1 MVKEERSM
9 NLLNAVSNLRWIV
22 PDSRA
27 IRSIVPCGRLLIATL
42 VIIVLLLTKASAFSA
57 RHNGDYLNKVTTKLQ
72 TPHMKWA
79 KPYARG
85 KLKALFVVPRTVAPR
100 EIVELWQRFDV
111 EFETFTIAHSG
122 LLSFESDAGAAPYD
136 LAVEGTSIE
145 EKTDEIVSKLNRDY
159 DAFVFAN
166 ASFDVLP
173 KEAQYK
179 ILRRVADGA
188 GLLFTYGRHT
198 QLPIFNKPTP
208 EDREQILSGVPLA
221 GLDFF
226 SAPDTLKAFGV
237 QKVSELLAKMVE
249 CYRFQ
254 QGRIAVL
261 NFGAGSSTYYGGH
274 GLTPPERHSLNWHAN
289 YEYYLS
295 LVCKALLWT
304 VPSKQPQVVFPH
316 NPGEYRFSRE
326 ALPLNLVLRA
336 GCLKASGFKGRLLIL
351 LRDKTNAEEFKQE
364 VPLNLKAGDNSVSVR
379 IPPLKAGGH
388 FLDLIVR
395 SDAGTEEWGSVFFQ
409 VDSKFALSEFRTEK
423 EFYEKGEIARGSAT
437 LSISAP
443 AKAKLRVSLTDTA
456 GRLYHRQELPI
467 PTGQKRCTFPCK
479 LDGAQTIA
487 SRLHGELIVDKTVVD
502 AKDRFVFVPRRSS
515 NEFRSVLWG
524 LGLNTGLGWIAN
536 QQLRQA
542 GFNAILAHPSSDAS
556 QERVFALCDLPLVSY
571 SYRIMG
577 GADEKGWRKDH
588 WVRDVVDGCF
598 YNPELQQ
605 KAKQVVLDRIRPV
618 ISYGPTLYT
627 LGDENYYNY
636 KSGFS
641 PAGQLAFREYLK
653 KHYGTLESLNKEWG
667 TRYAD
672 WSQVELLPR
681 DEAIK
686 RGLWQMVHEHMSF
699 NESEYADYHHFLS
712 DAIKSVD
719 PFARVGAEG
728 SEPGDLEK
736 TIAGLEVWGPYADKR
751 GNELLRS
758 LASERRSAGFLPARR
773 QDVGATVAQAS
784 SLHVGATVAQASSLH
799 VGATVAQASSLHVGA
814 TLVRG
819 NWWGGYVGSHGARAG
834 AAILW
839 NQLFSGAVNTSLFFA
854 AIGSEGLFATDLSF
868 AAYFEKMLPDLREIY
883 GGIGQLI
890 SASDVP
896 HDGIAVHWSQAN
908 EHAANLF
915 SALGGPTQSQG
926 NLLGLLD
933 RCGFGYRYVTTRM
946 IENGELQKGKYRML
960 FLACSQAISDK
971 EAQALREFVAN
982 GGTVIA
988 DVATG
993 IMDGHCKPLW
1003 GEGKWNGQL
1012 DDLLGI
1018 TRTGELKLKQATANV
1033 TVGNVS
1039 LADFPFRLDA
1049 SLASQ
1054 RASTSVDGVP
1064 MFVVNKVGKGSAVF
1078 MNFPF
1083 PNPEH
1088 PQGTVFMKMLL
1099 ANTGMKPS
1107 CELLNGKGYAF
1118 RRFRNGDLTL
1128 IGVVRESEIAGNAT
1142 LKLSQPAY
1150 VYDVRAGKLL
1160 GKVASVSISKDGQ
1173 RARLFAV
1180 LPAPTQRLTVQVNKQ
1195 FRRGDVV
1202 RARLRLETGSVKPTG
1217 RIVRVKLLRPDGVE
1231 AMTYRSY
1238 LTLQGAEAE
1247 VVIPF
1252 AFNDP
1257 VGTWTLI
1264 TTDVATGVSRKVSFA
1279 LQ

>member
-1 MVKEERSM
+1 M
-9 NLLNAVSNLRWIV
+9 NSY
-22 PDSRA
+22 
-27 IRSIVPCGRLLIATL
+27 RLLTL
-42 VIIVLLLTKASAFSA
+42 AVIVSLLTSAPAFSA
-57 RHNGDYLNKVTTKLQ
+57 RHNGDYLNKVTPKLQ
-72 TPHMKWA
+72 TPHVKWA

-85 KLKALFVVPRTVAPR
+85 KLRVLFVVPRTVAPR
-100 EIVELWQRFDV
+100 EIVELWQRFDI
-111 EFETFTIAHSG
+111 EFEAFTIAHSG

-198 QLPIFNKPTP
+198 QLPIFQKPTA
-208 EDREQILSGVPLA
+208 EDRERIFSGVPLA

-226 SAPDTLKAFGV
+226 NSPETLQAFNAQEGAWL
-237 QKVSELLAKMVE
+237 EPKMLE
-249 CYRFQ
+249 TFRFK

-261 NFGAGSSTYYGGH
+261 NFGVGSGTYYGGH
-274 GLTPPERHSLNWHAN
+274 GLTPPERYSLNWHAN

-295 LVCKALLWT
+295 LVFRALLWM
-304 VPSKQPQVVFPH
+304 VPSKQPQIVFPL
-316 NPGEYRFSRE
+316 NPGAYRFSRE

-336 GCLKASGFKGRLLIL
+336 GCLKARGFKGRLLIT

-395 SDAGTEEWGSVFFQ
+395 SEAGTEEWGSVFFH

-423 EFYEKGEIARGSAT
+423 EFYEKGEMARGSAT
-437 LSISAP
+437 LSIPAP

-467 PTGQKRCTFPCK
+467 PTGQKRCPFLCT
-479 LDGAQTIA
+479 LDNARTIA
-487 SRLHGELIVDKTVVD
+487 SRLHGELIVGNEVVD
-502 AKDRFVFVPRRSS
+502 AKDQFVFVPRRESD
-515 NEFRSVLWG
+515 EFRSVLWG
-524 LGLNTGLGWIAN
+524 LGLNTGLGWLAN

-542 GFNAILAHPSSDAS
+542 GFNAILAHPSSDGS

-588 WVRDVVDGCF
+588 WLRDVVDGCF

-618 ISYGPTLYT
+618 IPYGPTLYT
-627 LGDENYYNY
+627 LGDENYYDY

-641 PAGQLAFREYLK
+641 PIGQQAFREYLK

-681 DEAIK
+681 EEALK

-699 NESEYADYHHFLS
+699 CESEYADYHHFLS

-719 PFARVGAEG
+719 RFARVGAEG

-758 LASERRSAGFLPARR
+758 LAPKG
-773 QDVGATVAQAS
+773 
-784 SLHVGATVAQASSLH
+784 
-799 VGATVAQASSLHVGA
+799 
-814 TLVRG
+814 LVRG
-819 NWWGGYVGSHGARAG
+819 NWWVGYVGSHGARAG
-834 AAILW
+834 AVILW

-868 AAYFEKMLPDLREIY
+868 ADYFEAMLPDLRAIY

-908 EHAANLF
+908 EHAATLF
-915 SALGGPTQSQG
+915 SALGSPTQSQG

-946 IENGELQKGKYRML
+946 IENSELQKGKYRVL

-971 EAQALREFVAN
+971 EAQAMREFVAN

-993 IMDGHCKPLW
+993 IMDGHCQPLW
-1003 GEGKWNGQL
+1003 REGKWNGQL

-1018 TRTGELKLKQATANV
+1018 TRTGEPKLKQATANV
-1033 TVGNVS
+1033 TVSNVS

-1049 SLASQ
+1049 SVASQ
-1054 RASTSVDGVP
+1054 RATTSVDGVP
-1064 MFVVNKVGKGSAVF
+1064 LCVVNKVGKGSAVF

-1088 PQGTVFMKMLL
+1088 PQGTVLMKMLL
-1099 ANTGMKPS
+1099 ANIGMKPS
-1107 CELLNGKGYAF
+1107 CELLNGKGYVF

-1128 IGVVRESEIAGNAT
+1128 IGVVRESETVGDAT
-1142 LKLSQPAY
+1142 LKLSQPAH

-1160 GKVASVSISKDGQ
+1160 GKVAAVSLSKDGQ
-1173 RARLFAV
+1173 RAQLFSV
-1180 LPAPTQRLTVQVNKQ
+1180 LPAPTQRLSVQVGKR

-1217 RIVRVKLLRPDGVE
+1217 RIVRVKWLRPDGVE

-1238 LTLQGAEAE
+1238 VPLQGAEAE
-1247 VVIPF
+1247 VVIPL

>member
-1 MVKEERSM
+1 M
-9 NLLNAVSNLRWIV
+9 NSYRIL
-22 PDSRA
+22 P
-27 IRSIVPCGRLLIATL
+27 L
-42 VIIVLLLTKASAFSA
+42 VIIVSLLSNAAFSA

-72 TPHMKWA
+72 TPHVKWA

-85 KLKALFVVPRTVAPR
+85 KLKVLFVVPRTVAPR

-226 SAPDTLKAFGV
+226 NAPNTLKTFGV
-237 QKVSELLAKMVE
+237 QKVSELPAKMVE
-249 CYRFQ
+249 CYRFK

-261 NFGAGSSTYYGGH
+261 NFGMGSSTYYGGH
-274 GLTPPERHSLNWHAN
+274 GLTPPERYSLNWHAN

-295 LVCKALLWT
+295 LVFKALFWT
-304 VPSKQPQVVFPH
+304 VPSKQPQIIFP
-316 NPGEYRFSRE
+316 F
-326 ALPLNLVLRA
+326 LPTDGLR
-336 GCLKASGFKGRLLIL
+336 LKPEPRPKSISLLFRCTKSGGFKGKLLAMV
-351 LRDKTNAEEFKQE
+351 RDKTNAEEFRQTLS
-364 VPLNLKAGDNSVSVR
+364 VNLKEGDNWLAVQL
-379 IPPLKAGGH
+379 PPLKAGGH

-395 SDAGTEEWGSVFFQ
+395 SDAGTEEWGSVFF
-409 VDSKFALSEFRTEK
+409 VVNSPLAFSEFRAEK
-423 EFYEKGEIARGSAT
+423 EFYEKGEAARVTAS
-437 LSISAP
+437 LSSPAP
-443 AKAKLRVSLTDTA
+443 PKAKLRVSLTDTA
-456 GRLYHRQELPI
+456 GRLYYRQEVSVPV
-467 PTGQKRCTFPCK
+467 GQKQITFACK
-479 LDGAQTIA
+479 LDNARTIV
-487 SRLHGELIVDKTVVD
+487 SRLHGELIVGNEVVD
-502 AKDRFVFVPRRSS
+502 AKDLFVFVPRRSS
-515 NEFRSVLWG
+515 DEFRSVLWG
-524 LGLNTGLGWIAN
+524 LGLNTGLGWLAN
-536 QQLRQA
+536 QQLRHA

-577 GADEKGWRKDH
+577 GVDDKGWRKDH
-588 WVRDVVDGCF
+588 WLRDVADGCF

-618 ISYGPTLYT
+618 IPYGPTLYT
-627 LGDENYYNY
+627 LGDENYYDY

-641 PAGQLAFREYLK
+641 PIGQLAFREYLK

-667 TRYAD
+667 TRYTD
-672 WSQVELLPR
+672 WSQIELLPR
-681 DEAIK
+681 EEALK

-699 NESEYADYHHFLS
+699 CETEYADYHHFLS

-719 PFARVGAEG
+719 RFARVGAEG

-736 TIAGLEVWGPYADKR
+736 TIAGLEIWGPYADKR

-758 LASERRSAGFLPARR
+758 LASEKRSADILSAGGQDAR
-773 QDVGATVAQAS
+773 
-784 SLHVGATVAQASSLH
+784 
-799 VGATVAQASSLHVGA
+799 A

-868 AAYFEKMLPDLREIY
+868 AEYFEKMLPDLREIH
-883 GGIGQLI
+883 GGIGQLVA
-890 SASDVP
+890 ASEVP

-908 EHAANLF
+908 EHAATLF
-915 SALGGPTQSQG
+915 SALGSPTQSQG

-933 RCGFGYRYVTTRM
+933 RCGFGYQYITTRM
-946 IENGELQKGKYRML
+946 IANGELQKGKYRVL

-971 EAQALREFVAN
+971 EAQAIHEFVAS

-993 IMDGHCKPLW
+993 IMDGHCKRLW
-1003 GEGKWNGQL
+1003 GTKDEGRETWKGQL
-1012 DDLLGI
+1012 DDVFGI
-1018 TRTGELKLKQATANV
+1018 TRTGEPKLKQATTNV
-1033 TVGNVS
+1033 TVSNAS
-1039 LADFPFRLDA
+1039 LSDFPFRLDA
-1049 SLASQ
+1049 SVASQ
-1054 RASTSVDGVP
+1054 QASASVDGVP
-1064 MFVVNKVGKGSAVF
+1064 TFVVNWLGKGRVVF
-1078 MNFPF
+1078 LNFPF

-1088 PQGTVFMKMLL
+1088 PQGTAFLKSLL
-1099 ANTGMKPS
+1099 AGAGMKPS
-1107 CELLNGKGYAF
+1107 CELLSGKGYAF
-1118 RRFRNGDLTL
+1118 RRFQNGELTL
-1128 IGVVRESEIAGNAT
+1128 IGVVRELETAGDAT

-1160 GKVASVSISKDGQ
+1160 GKVASISIPKDGQ

-1180 LPAPTQRLTVQVNKQ
+1180 LSASTKRLSVQVGKQ
-1195 FRRGDVV
+1195 YHRGEVM
-1202 RARLRLETGSVKPTG
+1202 RARLRLETGNVKPTG

-1231 AMTYRSY
+1231 AMAYRSY
-1238 LTLQGAEAE
+1238 VTLQSAEAE
-1247 VVIPF
+1247 VTIPF

-1257 VGTWTLI
+1257 AGTWTFI
-1264 TTDVATGVSRKVSFA
+1264 ATDVATGVSGKVSFV